1 MCSRVTTFAGLFADS
16 GGKSLQHL
24 AKLKHSPD
32 LGIWEGSYVDG
43 RFDIEALQRITLAT
57 ARRLHKAHVRKKG
70 KRTAEKSAADRHRA
84 AHPQDPPSTKPK
96 AAEPKPAKAAK
107 PKAAPA
113 KAAPAK
119 DAAAKAAL
127 SSAAPTGPASN
138 MWKQNSCHVDAA
150 LEVLHAGGFLA
161 QCPCSGRPEQPPA
174 SAAREAGA
182 REAAAQKLHMAAH
195 AWMHGR
201 STAAPPDALDV
212 LRDDVRRC
220 LARCSLPDR
229 APTHT
234 ADVEADL
241 VEQMMGEPGSAIR
254 NVERILASCP
264 APTHLR
270 VRTVRACDECGP
282 IGQPKDSRTAAVNV
296 STTVL
301 ASVVDRLAPRATM
314 DKCNEC
320 AQPLSR
326 VSVTSDAE
334 QCLFLEWVGA
344 ADNATALP
352 RAFTV
357 QLRPGTAGAEIRYD
371 LVAVCYSPPGHFF
384 VERTDGNG
392 WYQFDSFKTH
402 SRHGTPVC
410 VPDGLNKCLSM
421 AVYRPRSPARHFS
434 LRQTFPPLA
443 APHTAH
449 AVLFTETDD
458 AGGVARVGLALNRRD
473 PTLRIATLVASNS
486 GRPGGACRA
495 LNGDVVRG
503 KLHAGHKTQEED
515 VVSNWLLT
523 LSASPTVQSTEFARI
538 STAFGLRDASGTD
551 CATIQGVNYTTAAP
565 RMYADAW
572 CITGAHLS
580 VKAPAAAAFDADQSY
595 PTSLVFCAGPNARAP
610 YRATPASSMRRT
622 YSAQAHNDMTVLEAG
637 AAWAVYAALH
647 ASAAC
652 GCDAVLIPFVSG
664 GLYAGPH
671 DRDTLRCLFVENIQL
686 MLDGG
691 FNHAPALGV
700 HFRQVIVVFL
710 PP

>member
-1 MCSRVTTFAGLFADS
+1 V
-16 GGKSLQHL
+16 K
-24 AKLKHSPD
+24 
-32 LGIWEGSYVDG
+32 
-43 RFDIEALQRITLAT
+43 
-57 ARRLHKAHVRKKG
+57 KKG
-70 KRTAEKSAADRHRA
+70 QRTAEKSAADRHRA
-84 AHPQDPPSTKPK
+84 AHPHDPPSTKSK
-96 AAEPKPAKAAK
+96 VAEPKPAKAAK
-107 PKAAPA
+107 PKPGPAKAAPA

-119 DAAAKAAL
+119 AAQ

-161 QCPCSGRPEQPPA
+161 QCPCAGRPEQPAA
-174 SAAREAGA
+174 SDG
-182 REAAAQKLHMAAH
+182 REAAAQEAAARMLHVAAH

-220 LARCSLPDR
+220 LVRCSLLDR
-229 APTHT
+229 ALTHT

-241 VEQMMGEPGSAIR
+241 VNHMAGKGSASA
-254 NVERILASCP
+254 NVERILASCA

-270 VRTVRACDECGP
+270 VCTVRACAVHGFIGP
-282 IGQPKDSRTAAVNV
+282 PKDSRTAAINV
-296 STTVL
+296 STNVL
-301 ASVVDRLAPRATM
+301 ASVEGRLAPKATTET
-314 DKCNEC
+314 CNEC
-320 AQPLSR
+320 EQPLSR

-352 RAFTV
+352 HAFLV
-357 QLRPGTAGAEIRYD
+357 KLPPRTAGAEGAEIRYI

-384 VERTDGNG
+384 VERTDGNR

-410 VPDGLNKCLSM
+410 VPDGLDTCLSM
-421 AVYRPRSPARHFS
+421 AVYRPRSLARHFS

-449 AVLFTETDD
+449 AVLFTEEDN
-458 AGGVARVGLALNRRD
+458 AGGVAGVGLALHRQD

-495 LNGDVVRG
+495 LNGDVDHAA
-503 KLHAGHKTQEED
+503 LHTRHRTQEED

-538 STAFGLRDASGTD
+538 STAFGLRVASGTD
-551 CATIQGVNYTTAAP
+551 YATIQGVDYTAAIP

-580 VKAPAAAAFDADQSY
+580 VKTPAPAAFDAAQSY
-595 PTSLVFCAGPNARAP
+595 PTSLIFCAGPNAHAPHRAP
-610 YRATPASSMRRT
+610 LTSSMRRT
-622 YSAQAHNDMTVLEAG
+622 YSARAYDDMDILAGG

-671 DRDTLRCLFVENIQL
+671 DRGTLRFLFLENIRR
-686 MLDGG
+686 MLFDG
-691 FNHAPALGV
+691 FHRAPALGV
-700 HFRQVIVVFL
+700 HFRTVTVVFL
-710 PP
+710 P